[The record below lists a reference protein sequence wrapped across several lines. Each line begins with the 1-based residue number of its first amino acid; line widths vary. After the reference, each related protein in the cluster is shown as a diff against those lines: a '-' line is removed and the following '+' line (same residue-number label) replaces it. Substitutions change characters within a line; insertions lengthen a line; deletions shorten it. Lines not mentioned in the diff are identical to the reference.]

1 MNLNQVTVPLIDH
14 AATVAFYRALGLTL
28 IVDSPPDYAR
38 FECPNGATFSVHRG
52 PHPVSRATVVYFECD
67 DLDDRV
73 RALEE
78 KGLVFEQ
85 RPRDERWLWRE
96 VRLLDPAGN
105 EICLFRAGENRRFPA
120 WRVKGQMPAPPSGI
134 LTGEEVS
141 VRRVGA
147 SEAAALVEPLADVLI
162 DCVDGGASVSFM
174 APLSREKAVAFWRH
188 VADSVAKGERVLLIA
203 QDGAGRVL
211 GTVQLILSLPENQP
225 HRADVAKM
233 LVHSEARRR
242 GIAQRL
248 LDAVDEEARKEGRT
262 VLVLDAVT
270 GGDAERL
277 YERAGWR
284 RVGVIPKYALMPNGD
299 FCATTFFYKHL

>member
-1 MNLNQVTVPLIDH
+1 M
-14 AATVAFYRALGLTL
+14 
-28 IVDSPPDYAR
+28 S
-38 FECPNGATFSVHRG
+38 
-52 PHPVSRATVVYFECD
+52 
-67 DLDDRV
+67 
-73 RALEE
+73 
-78 KGLVFEQ
+78 
-85 RPRDERWLWRE
+85 
-96 VRLLDPAGN
+96 
-105 EICLFRAGENRRFPA
+105 
-120 WRVKGQMPAPPSGI
+120 
-134 LTGEEVS
+134 EEVI

-147 SEAAALVEPLADVLI
+147 SEVASFVEPLADVLI

-188 VADSVAKGERVLLIA
+188 VAGGVASGERVLLIA

-211 GTVQLILSLPENQP
+211 GTVQLLLSLPENQP
-225 HRADVAKM
+225 HRAEVAKM
-233 LVHSEARRR
+233 LVHSAARRR

-277 YERAGWR
+277 YERAGWQ